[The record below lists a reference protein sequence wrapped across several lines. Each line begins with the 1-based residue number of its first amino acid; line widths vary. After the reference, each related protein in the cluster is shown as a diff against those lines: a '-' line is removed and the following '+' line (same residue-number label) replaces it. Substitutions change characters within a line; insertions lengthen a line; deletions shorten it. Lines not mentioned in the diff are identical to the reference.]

1 MDKKKALIIGGS
13 VAAASLLLYL
23 LTRKRGVSQ
32 GGSDDFTP
40 APTQTAQAPNPFAI
54 LLEEGLSIFKE
65 YRNSRKK
72 SNEVT
77 LTSTEG
83 ASVSQPSFLKRGSKG
98 SKVVALQ
105 KFLNQSSGAGL
116 ALDGDFGPATETAVK
131 SEQDPFSNFKFM
143 YPDSVYG
150 AISKTYYDMF
160 IKSFE

>member
-13 VAAASLLLYL
+13 VAAGSLLLYF
-23 LTRKRGVSQ
+23 LTRKRAAPQ
-32 GGSDDFTP
+32 GASDDFTP
-40 APTQTAQAPNPFAI
+40 APNQTAQAPNPLAI
-54 LLEEGLSIFKE
+54 LFQEGLSIFQD
-65 YRNSRKK
+65 YRKNREESK
-72 SNEVT
+72 

-83 ASVSQPSFLKRGSKG
+83 AAVSQPSYLKRGSKG

-105 KFLNQSSGAGL
+105 KYLNQSSGAGL
-116 ALDGDFGPATETAVK
+116 EIDGDFGPNTETAVK

-160 IKSFE
+160 VKSFE